1 MANGNN
7 NGKLLRGIAA
17 VLGVLVAC
25 IGSGFSGAYLAGAS
39 SSTTQ
44 AAIQQNTD
52 GRVDHEQRLRKLEE
66 IRIENG
72 RLFSKMAS
80 DLGWIR
86 NSLEEK

>member
-1 MANGNN
+1 MPDSHRLYNA
-7 NGKLLRGIAA
+7 R
-17 VLGVLVAC
+17 
-25 IGSGFSGAYLAGAS
+25 
-39 SSTTQ
+39 STVPV
-44 AAIQQNTD
+44 QQNTD
-52 GRVDHEQRLRKLEE
+52 GREDHEQRLRKLEE